1 MAKTAKAMKAKVLPT
16 KATKAKV
23 PMKATK
29 AMKVPRSKS
38 KSKSKA
44 EKGFL
49 DLLECAKTA
58 MDYMNQGIA
67 EFDPFPVTEELK
79 VIIKLARRQLWRGHV
94 RV

>member
-38 KSKSKA
+38 KA
-44 EKGFL
+44 EKGFF

>member
-38 KSKSKA
+38 KSKA
-44 EKGFL
+44 EKGFF